1 MDKVERESK
10 KPRNTGGFSGAPS
23 GGKSG
28 FYRGQSRSTQ
38 SESVV
43 QSSSGYS
50 ARQGQQQM
58 QRKGNSSYQS
68 GYHPRCSN
76 CGRNHSGRCFGVDGA
91 CFTCGE
97 KGHIAKYCPKGNSG
111 ASRATTQPQGTTTA
125 TQGQIQPART
135 APQGARGQGR
145 QGAQVAQG
153 GGGPPRF
160 FAMTRQDVEAS
171 NAVVIDIVVENEAGN

>member
-10 KPRNTGGFSGAPS
+10 KPRNAGGFSGAPS

-28 FYRGQSRSTQ
+28 FYRGQSRPTQ

-76 CGRNHSGRCFGVDGA
+76 YGRNHSGRCFGADGA

-111 ASRATTQPQGTTTA
+111 ASRATTQPQGTTIA
-125 TQGQIQPART
+125 TQGQIQPAKT
-135 APQGARGQGR
+135 TPHGARGQGR

-153 GGGPPRF
+153 GGGPPRV
-160 FAMTRQDVEAS
+160 FAMTKQDV
-171 NAVVIDIVVENEAGN
+171 